1 LQGTRLAATR
11 ERVAERAGLLRE
23 RSLAAASRTPWY
35 APGSAALLRDR
46 RHAGGLLAGALAFR
60 LFGALLP
67 LALLAAV
74 AMGYAATVDRTSPE
88 KAGKAVGIAPAL
100 LSSVAESSKLSNGT
114 RWTVA
119 AFAVFALVWS
129 AMSAARAIRAAYSV
143 AWTGGVQ
150 PLNRAVPAGL
160 VLVAAVVAVVAVV
173 AGARWARHELG
184 AVGVLVAIAAVVPF
198 FGIWLGASYLLPRAG
213 APWTALVP
221 GAVLVAVGMLVIHL
235 GTVLFVANRV
245 QRASATYGSFGAAFT
260 ILAWLYVVSR
270 VIVASAML
278 NAALWER
285 RAR

>member
-1 LQGTRLAATR
+1 MQGARLAATR
-11 ERVAERAGLLRE
+11 ERVAERAERLRE
-23 RSLAAASRTPWY
+23 RSVAVASRTPWY
-35 APGSAALLRDR
+35 APGVAAVLRDR

-74 AMGYAATVDRTSPE
+74 AMGYAATVDRSSPE

-160 VLVAAVVAVVAVV
+160 VLVAAVVGVVAVV
-173 AGARWARHELG
+173 AAGRWARHELG
-184 AVGVLVAIAAVVPF
+184 AAGVLVAISAVVPF
-198 FGIWLGASYLLPRAG
+198 FAIWLGASYLLPRAG

-260 ILAWLYVVSR
+260 ILVWLYVVSR

-278 NAALWER
+278 NAALCER
-285 RAR
+285 RAG